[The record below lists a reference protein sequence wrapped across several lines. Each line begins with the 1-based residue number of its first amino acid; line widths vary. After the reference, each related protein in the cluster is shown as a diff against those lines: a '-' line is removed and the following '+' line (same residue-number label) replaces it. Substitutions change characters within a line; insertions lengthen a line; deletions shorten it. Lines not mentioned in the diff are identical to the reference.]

1 MEEYPQQVRRI
12 TALKETKRG
21 RMAVFFDGEF
31 DFSVDDETLLR
42 HDLKVGKRLDE
53 RAYEQLREQTQY
65 QKAKEKAFSLLC
77 RRSYASAQLRQKLEG
92 DFPPD
97 CIDRVMERCA
107 DLGLIDDLDYAQ
119 RAARDLVHLKHYSLS
134 RVRQELAHRGIGQNE
149 IEDALELFADY
160 DERQALRQLLEKKY
174 AASLREEKDRRRA
187 FSALVRLG
195 YDSGEIRGEMEK
207 LRAESSDE
215 EPEEHS
221 PSARPVQLPPLRQ
234 LLEKKYGSVLHDPKG
249 QARAIRGLM
258 RRGYPYG
265 EIRREIEA
273 LQQER
278 ETEE

>member
-1 MEEYPQQVRRI
+1 MEEHPQQVRRI

-65 QKAKEKAFSLLC
+65 QKAKEKAFSLLS

-149 IEDALELFADY
+149 IEDALELFAGY
-160 DERQALRQLLEKKY
+160 DERQA
-174 AASLREEKDRRRA
+174 
-187 FSALVRLG
+187 
-195 YDSGEIRGEMEK
+195 
-207 LRAESSDE
+207 
-215 EPEEHS
+215 
-221 PSARPVQLPPLRQ
+221 LRQ